1 MLFTITKVVMWKI
14 VILVK
19 WWDQYSTWWILLF
32 RKIFQNFWFL
42 LKAFDGLEWEFL
54 VSCLET
60 FNFGWDF
67 IHWMKVLYKNIQ
79 SWVINNCL
87 SSDNFCLERG
97 VRQDDLLSPY
107 LFVLAAEVLAVSIR
121 QNSNIK
127 GISIGKEETKIFFT
141 TKCRWY
147 QSCISWWILRLSIS

>member
-1 MLFTITKVVMWKI
+1 M
-14 VILVK
+14 
-19 WWDQYSTWWILLF
+19 
-32 RKIFQNFWFL
+32 
-42 LKAFDGLEWEFL
+42 
-54 VSCLET
+54 
-60 FNFGWDF
+60 
-67 IHWMKVLYKNIQ
+67 LYKNIQ

-141 TKCRWY
+141 TKC
-147 QSCISWWILRLSIS
+147 